1 MFCEQCG
8 NKLPENAMFCPK
20 CGTPAPK
27 DDENIKTQN
36 GGTEEYVENVEEPSV
51 EKKMVSD
58 NFETQKKPKKRR
70 KKSKVIIAL
79 CTAVA
84 VVGVSVGGFALYKN
98 YEKNERV
105 QKYYDVVL
113 SFYLVPKETKHDE
126 KYNYDKLSDGE
137 KLGIEKEFSKY
148 GIKMKN
154 HYTFYNSLSE
164 YESGYDW
171 GDKYVRKSLKS
182 GVCSDAVLNL
192 PEDTYNFM
200 YVTSYAISEG
210 KIYGELNLDKKHK
223 YKIKGT
229 VNDPTDVMLADLE
242 RNINYYEKEKDN
254 ILLDE
259 YVSEE
264 YNDYEIWEKSYDSA
278 LKAYEKGRKK
288 WINTTENIAEG
299 ESGFLFFKI
308 KDVKGNTLLVEDCYV
323 WNTKG
328 KTFDDYIYKEY
339 EKNTKEADKK

>member
-20 CGTPAPK
+20 CGTPAPQ

-36 GGTEEYVENVEEPSV
+36 GGAEEHVENVEEPSV
-51 EKKMVSD
+51 EKKKVSD

-84 VVGVSVGGFALYKN
+84 VVGVSVGGFALYKTH
-98 YEKNERV
+98 EKNERV
-105 QKYYDVVL
+105 QKYYDIVL
-113 SFYLVPKETKHDE
+113 SFFAVPEETKDDE

-137 KLGIEKEFSKY
+137 KLGIEKRFSKY

-154 HYTFYNSLSE
+154 HYTFYYSL
-164 YESGYDW
+164 DNW

-192 PEDTYNFM
+192 PEDTYNSM
-200 YVTSYAISEG
+200 SVTSYVISEG
-210 KIYGELNLDKKHK
+210 KIYGELEDDGSGHK
-223 YKIKGT
+223 YKIEGT

-254 ILLDE
+254 ILEE
-259 YVSEE
+259 YVHGD
-264 YNDYEIWEKSYDSA
+264 YDNYEIWEKSYDSA
-278 LKAYEKGRKK
+278 LKSYEKGRKK
-288 WINTTENIAEG
+288 WINKAENIAEG
-299 ESGFLFFKI
+299 ENTYLLFKI
-308 KDVKGNTLLVEDCYV
+308 KGVKRNTLLVEDCYV
-323 WNTKG
+323 LNQQG
-328 KTFDDYIYKEY
+328 KSFEDYLYKEY
-339 EKNTKEADKK
+339 KKNTKEADKK

>member
-20 CGTPAPK
+20 CGTQAPK

-58 NFETQKKPKKRR
+58 NFETPKKPKKHR

-79 CTAVA
+79 CTVVA
-84 VVGVSVGGFALYKN
+84 VVGVSVGGFALYKT
-98 YEKNERV
+98 YEKKARV
-105 QKYYDVVL
+105 QKYYDIVL
-113 SFYLVPKETKHDE
+113 SFFTVPEETKFDE

-137 KLGIEKEFSKY
+137 KLGIEKECSKY

-154 HYTFYNSLSE
+154 HYTFYLSE
-164 YESGYDW
+164 ENW
-171 GDKYVRKSLKS
+171 GDKYVRSSLES

-200 YVTSYAISEG
+200 YVTSYVISEG
-210 KIYGELNLDKKHK
+210 KIYGELDSDKKHK
-223 YKIKGT
+223 YKIEGT

-242 RNINYYEKEKDN
+242 RNINYYEKEKEN
-254 ILLDE
+254 ELDE
-259 YVSEE
+259 YVNGD
-264 YNDYEIWEKSYDSA
+264 YDDYEIWEKSYDSA
-278 LKAYEKGRKK
+278 LKLYEKGRKK
-288 WINTTENIAEG
+288 WINKTENIAEG
-299 ESGFLFFKI
+299 EKGFLFFKI
-308 KDVKGNTLLVEDCYV
+308 KGVKGNTLLVEDCYV
-323 WNTKG
+323 LNQQG
-328 KTFDDYIYKEY
+328 KSFGDYLYKEY
-339 EKNTKEADKK
+339 KKNTKETDKK